1 MGLNLDPDILRYL
14 ADTILAADL
23 PDTDVLDLSET
34 SDESYQ
40 PDYTDNDNDNDKAI
54 VRAELVSVGIYV

>member
-1 MGLNLDPDILRYL
+1 MDINSELLRYL

-23 PDTDVLDLSET
+23 PDTDVLDVSET

-40 PDYTDNDNDNDKAI
+40 PDYTDNDSDSAI
-54 VRAELVSVGIYV
+54 VRAELESVGIYV

>member
-1 MGLNLDPDILRYL
+1 MGLNLDPELLRYL

-34 SDESYQ
+34 GSDY
-40 PDYTDNDNDNDKAI
+40 NDSDSAI

>member
-1 MGLNLDPDILRYL
+1 MGLNLDPELLRYL

-34 SDESYQ
+34 SS
-40 PDYTDNDNDNDKAI
+40 DYTDNDSDSAI